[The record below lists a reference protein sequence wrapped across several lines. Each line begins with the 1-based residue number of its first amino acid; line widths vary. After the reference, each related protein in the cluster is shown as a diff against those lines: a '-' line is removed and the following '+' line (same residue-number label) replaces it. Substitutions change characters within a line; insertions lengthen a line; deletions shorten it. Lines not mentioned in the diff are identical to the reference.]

1 VSIFKQE
8 VSLDGRRAAA
18 NSLID
23 TWRIRVAG
31 LAMRTGKPGC
41 AVIAPD

>member
-8 VSLDGRRAAA
+8 VSLDGRAAA

-23 TWRIRVAG
+23 TWRIWEAG